1 MLYCWAIYMKHLARF
16 QVIHKGIVL
25 DFTEEPEGGYT
36 VTVPSLPG
44 CISYGK
50 TFEESIDM
58 IEDAMRG
65 YLAVAKEEGLFVPEE
80 TKQQLEANI
89 TRISLA
95 R

>member
-1 MLYCWAIYMKHLARF
+1 MKHLAHF
-16 QVIHKGIVL
+16 QVIHKSIVL

-50 TFEESIDM
+50 TFEEAVEMID
-58 IEDAMRG
+58 DAIKG
-65 YLAVAKEEGLFVPEE
+65 YLLVAKEEGLFVQEGTE
-80 TKQQLEANI
+80 NQFEVNTK
-89 TRISLA
+89 RISLA